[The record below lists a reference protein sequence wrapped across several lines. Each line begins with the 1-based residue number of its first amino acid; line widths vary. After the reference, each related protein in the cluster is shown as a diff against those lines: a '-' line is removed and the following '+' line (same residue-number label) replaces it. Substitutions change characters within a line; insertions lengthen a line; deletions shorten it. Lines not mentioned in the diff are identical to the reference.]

1 MSNVNTFN
9 CLNPD
14 NTSLVLKGNEWVNP
28 NQPNFKQENKQIV
41 KSIVQ
46 VNRERVK
53 QMKIDKQVE
62 GKSLFCLIET
72 SSNRH
77 LDISLI

>member
-62 GKSLFCLIET
+62 GKSLFV
-72 SSNRH
+72 
-77 LDISLI
+77 SLKLRATAILT